1 MSAELSAQEEQPGI
15 WYINGLGEGH
25 VEGLEDAKLIVRKI
39 KEETGLP
46 VQLLYNESE
55 SRWLDRGEAAVMIF
69 NRDGFYKSD
78 GSHNINPYYRYNS
91 TSLSRNLK
99 DMLNVLGL
107 SNTGYSPKNSIIV
120 GHSQGAL
127 IANRLGVKIGSV
139 GGGEFT
145 KIYSV
150 ASPDDFYVHD
160 GDNSRRNSYIN
171 LKEDTVLNGTLS
183 LVGGMVSPNFTNY
196 SKSDQDVIKEML
208 ENDEEFGDIIEKL
221 KILNK
226 KYMKPSYS
234 SGHGFLEN
242 YFYDGTKSKTEITQ
256 QLKKKFVDFGGELEV
271 ERRENLWL
279 EDIELEG
286 YGSNVP
292 QMKKI
297 KFDSRVHYSSNVKPS
312 SLKVKICYA
321 LSKNKVWD
329 NNFVRGPLYSTK
341 KFTTK
346 ESSQKISNV
355 FFYIPKTIPLGD
367 YYLLEKVDCE
377 NKIKE
382 TDEIENQ
389 VKYKK
394 IKIVS
399 QEKEDIRTT
408 DIKISGTGSGKI
420 VIKNTM
426 VYDGSNPDIGW
437 VYQAWFFS
445 TQPKF
450 STAKQIAITKARM
463 GWGKN
468 DRKPKQLT
476 ADISKLPVGTFY
488 IWVII
493 KKLDNSHDDDTS
505 NNYFRV
511 SFTTQP
517 KSS

>member
-1 MSAELSAQEEQPGI
+1 M
-15 WYINGLGEGH
+15 
-25 VEGLEDAKLIVRKI
+25 
-39 KEETGLP
+39 
-46 VQLLYNESE
+46 
-55 SRWLDRGEAAVMIF
+55 
-69 NRDGFYKSD
+69 
-78 GSHNINPYYRYNS
+78 
-91 TSLSRNLK
+91 
-99 DMLNVLGL
+99 
-107 SNTGYSPKNSIIV
+107 
-120 GHSQGAL
+120 
-127 IANRLGVKIGSV
+127 
-139 GGGEFT
+139 
-145 KIYSV
+145 
-150 ASPDDFYVHD
+150 
-160 GDNSRRNSYIN
+160 
-171 LKEDTVLNGTLS
+171 
-183 LVGGMVSPNFTNY
+183 
-196 SKSDQDVIKEML
+196 
-208 ENDEEFGDIIEKL
+208 
-221 KILNK
+221 
-226 KYMKPSYS
+226 
-234 SGHGFLEN
+234 
-242 YFYDGTKSKTEITQ
+242 
-256 QLKKKFVDFGGELEV
+256 
-271 ERRENLWL
+271 
-279 EDIELEG
+279 
-286 YGSNVP
+286 
-292 QMKKI
+292 
-297 KFDSRVHYSSNVKPS
+297 
-312 SLKVKICYA
+312 
-321 LSKNKVWD
+321 
-329 NNFVRGPLYSTK
+329 YSTK